1 MSVIKVNKIEN
12 TGTTDGGVEI
22 DSSGHV
28 QVDGVQM
35 PTAGALSNRNLIING
50 AMLVAQR
57 GTSSTSSGYHTVDR
71 FPLQFSQGAQTQTQ
85 ESLTSG
91 SPYSEGFRKFARI
104 ANTTAST
111 DAAAKRQISYI
122 IEAQDLANSG
132 WNYTSSSSYITLSFW
147 VRASVTQT
155 YYVNLTTLDG
165 TAQHYAFAISLT
177 ADTWTKIEQTIP
189 GSSNITIDN
198 DNGAG
203 MQIDFVPFFGTNFTD
218 SGFTVDAW
226 AAFSGSSRY
235 PDFTNTWANT
245 TNATFDLTGV
255 QLEVGEKATPF
266 EHRSYGDELARCQRY
281 FLKTGDIGTSD
292 EWFPGVATHAN
303 DGNASALAINGL
315 NDRAFIVERFPTT
328 MRAAGTVLFYPG
340 RTDVTNDVDNITVY
354 NNNTKVTFSGEPI
367 PSTRG
372 FVAFF
377 SGTSADSAAYS
388 LQYTV
393 DSEL

>member
-1 MSVIKVNKIEN
+1 MSTIKVNKIEN

-111 DAAAKRQISYI
+111 AAAAKRQISYI

-189 GSSNITIDN
+189 GSSNITINN

-235 PDFTNTWANT
+235 PDFTTTWAGT
-245 TNATFDLTGV
+245 ANATFDVTGV

-281 FLKTGDIGTSD
+281 YTKIKHSAGTNYGQFSVVAVPSTGTDTRGGMS
-292 EWFPGVATHAN
+292 
-303 DGNASALAINGL
+303 L
-315 NDRAFIVERFPTT
+315 PTT
-328 MRAAGTVLFYPG
+328 MRQIPALSYSALSDFHFLGLSGAAPTSIVLADGGTSGTYVGIRFLTTSQTGGTCGTV
-340 RTDVTNDVDNITVY
+340 RA
-354 NNNTKVTFSGEPI
+354 NNNN
-367 PSTRG
+367 
-372 FVAFF
+372 
-377 SGTSADSAAYS
+377 DAY
-388 LQYTV
+388 L
-393 DSEL
+393 DFDAEL